1 MDPSPPTTERPLLN
15 WDDIHVF
22 LVIAR
27 SRTLS
32 AAAPK
37 LNLSQPTLGRRLKAF
52 ERLIGSPLFIR
63 TADGLQLTT
72 DGNSILSDAET
83 MERSAFSLQRRL
95 TSETRGLGGLLRIA
109 SRQWIMHH
117 MLGVPLSIFARSHP
131 KLTLDFVYDSPSL
144 DLTRRDADIAFRSPP
159 PGQQAFTDPDII
171 QRSLMRIQYD
181 VFASRGYLAE
191 RGGWPTEGRGEGHRL
206 IVGDGVTSEPARQ
219 EHWLRDHFPE
229 AQTSLHSSCRD
240 TQALACLQGVGLAV
254 LPHFVG
260 ERLSLERLDIR
271 EKVPDGTIWLGYHR
285 DLRSLERLRELIRH
299 VVRSFQKEY

>member
-1 MDPSPPTTERPLLN
+1 MLN
-15 WDDIHVF
+15 WDDVHVF

-52 ERLIGSPLFIR
+52 ERRIGCPLFIR
-63 TADGLQLTT
+63 TADGLQLTN

-83 MERSAFSLQRRL
+83 MERSAFALQRRL
-95 TSETRGLGGLLRIA
+95 TSETKGLVGLLRIA
-109 SRQWIMHH
+109 SRQWILHH

-131 KLTLDFVYDSPSL
+131 ELILDFVYDSPSL
-144 DLTRRDADIAFRSPP
+144 DLTRRDADLAFRSPP
-159 PGQQAFTDPDII
+159 AGQQAFTDPDII

-191 RGGWPTEGRGEGHRL
+191 RGGWPIDGRDRGHRL
-206 IVGDGVTSEPARQ
+206 IVGNGVTSEPAR
-219 EHWLRDHFPE
+219 EGCWLREHFPG

-254 LPHFVG
+254 LPRSVG
-260 ERLSLERLDIR
+260 ESLSLERLDIR
-271 EKVPDGTIWLGYHR
+271 DKVPDGTIWLGYHR
-285 DLRSLERLRELIRH
+285 DLRSMERLRELIRH
-299 VVRSFQKEY
+299 VVRSFQKEF

>member
-1 MDPSPPTTERPLLN
+1 MSASQSPTGRSLLN

-37 LNLSQPTLGRRLKAF
+37 LNLSQPTLGRRLKAL
-52 ERLIGSPLFIR
+52 EQLIGCPLFIR

-83 MERSAFSLQRRL
+83 MERSAFALQRRL
-95 TSETRGLGGLLRIA
+95 TSETRGLVGLLRVA

-144 DLTRRDADIAFRSPP
+144 DLARRDADLAFRSPP
-159 PGQQAFTDPDII
+159 AGQQAFTDPDII

-191 RGGWPTEGRGEGHRL
+191 RGGWPAEGRSEGHRL
-206 IVGDGVTSEPARQ
+206 IVGDGVSSEPAR
-219 EHWLRDHFPE
+219 EEYWLRDHFPE

-240 TQALACLQGVGLAV
+240 TQALACVHGVGLAV
-254 LPHFVG
+254 LPRSVG
-260 ERLSLERLDIR
+260 ESLSLERLDIR
-271 EKVPDGTIWLGYHR
+271 DKVPDGTIWLGYHR

-299 VVRSFQKEY
+299 VVRSFQKEV